1 MMDISSFALYQAID
15 DPGTGRGSLRN
26 SVVQSACQY
35 DVMFRVG
42 DFQNGEQSIHR
53 RDKKISNSSRKYCK
67 FGFLGFRDF
76 KIPVVIENQTL
87 ALFWNETSTGVM
99 NFKDS
104 LILIVEKILRAIIL
118 TGHTFEVIHQTRF
131 TEFGGKLGNQQR
143 PILEEIDMKARPVQ
157 SAKE

>member
-1 MMDISSFALYQAID
+1 MASKVFIEETKKFRIHHGNTVSS
-15 DPGTGRGSLRN
+15 
-26 SVVQSACQY
+26 
-35 DVMFRVG
+35 
-42 DFQNGEQSIHR
+42 DFLDLET
-53 RDKKISNSSRKYCK
+53 
-67 FGFLGFRDF
+67 L

-104 LILIVEKILRAIIL
+104 LIPIVEQILRAIIL